1 MTADEAFVALENVSK
16 RYETGKE
23 TITALDEVDFSVSD
37 GGFVSLVGP
46 SGCGKTTL
54 LRLVAGLESPSSGRV
69 SVGGDVVTGPDPN
82 RGLVFQST
90 TLYPWRTVAENVR
103 FGLEVDDTSATVAD
117 RRVERLLSMV
127 GLADRADASPSELSG
142 GMRTRVG
149 IARAL
154 ALDPDVLLLDEPFSD
169 LDVATRESLQE
180 DLLGIW
186 NDLGKTVVL
195 VTHTVGEAVR
205 LSDSVVVFDGRGTV
219 ATVVDVELDRPR
231 DFETDRFDPYVSA
244 IRNTIRDGRGTDKS
258 ANQYDVTTEQSVND
272 PRH

>member
-1 MTADEAFVALENVSK
+1 MTDEDTFLALENVSK
-16 RYETGKE
+16 RYETGE
-23 TITALDEVDFSVSD
+23 GSIAALEGIDLSVHE

-69 SVGGDVVTGPDPN
+69 RVGGDVVTGPDPD

-117 RRVERLLSMV
+117 RRVERLLSLV
-127 GLADRADASPSELSG
+127 GLADRADAYPSELSG

-154 ALDPDVLLLDEPFSD
+154 APDPEVLLLDEPFSD

-186 NDLGKTVVL
+186 NDLDKTVVL

-205 LSDSVVVFDGRGTV
+205 LSDAVVVFDGRGTIG
-219 ATVVDVELDRPR
+219 TVVDVDLDRPR

-244 IRNTIRDGRGTDKS
+244 IRNTIRDSRGT
-258 ANQYDVTTEQSVND
+258 NQSTARRSEKHTTK

>member
-1 MTADEAFVALENVSK
+1 MTDETAFLALENVSK
-16 RYETGKE
+16 RYETGDG
-23 TITALDEVDFSVSD
+23 TIAALEGVDLSVPE

-69 SVGGDVVTGPDPN
+69 RVGGDVVTGPDPD

-103 FGLEVDDTSATVAD
+103 FGLEVTDTSATVAD

-127 GLADRADASPSELSG
+127 GLVDRADAYPSELSG

-154 ALDPDVLLLDEPFSD
+154 APDPEVLLLDEPFSD

-186 NDLGKTVVL
+186 HELGKTVVL

-205 LSDSVVVFDGRGTV
+205 LSDSVVVFDGHG
-219 ATVVDVELDRPR
+219 AIGTVVDVDLARPR

-244 IRNTIRDGRGTDKS
+244 IRNTIRDGRGTDQS
-258 ANQYDVTTEQSVND
+258 TDRRFEQHTTN
-272 PRH
+272 PKH